1 MRIDW
6 WTLGLQAVNVV
17 VLVWLLGRFL
27 FRPVAAIVQA
37 RQAAIAQALEAA
49 RASRAA
55 AEDERDRAAAEAARL
70 AASRDAQLKA
80 AGDDAQKQHDALL
93 AAARAEADQ
102 LRAAAAAEIARSR
115 AAEARAAADR
125 ASLLAVDIAAK
136 LLDRLPEE
144 ARIAGF
150 IDGLAEALA
159 RLPEASR
166 AEIAAAGAPLR
177 LRAARALGDAEAE
190 RCRARLAD
198 ALGRPVAID
207 VEPDPSLI
215 AGLEID
221 TPHAVVRNSFR
232 ADLDRIAGAL
242 TTREEAAS

>member
-6 WTLGLQAVNVV
+6 WTLGLQTINVL

-27 FRPVAAIVQA
+27 FRPVAAIVRE

-49 RASRAA
+49 RAASAA
-55 AEDERDRAAAEAARL
+55 AQAERDRAAAETARL
-70 AASRDAQLKA
+70 SADRAALLKA
-80 AGDDAQKQHDALL
+80 ASEDAEKQRAVLL

-102 LRAAAAAEIARSR
+102 LRAAATAEIARSR
-115 AAEARAAADR
+115 ADAARAAADR
-125 ASLLAVDIAAK
+125 ASRLAVDIAAR
-136 LLDRLPEE
+136 LLARLPEE

-166 AEIAAAGAPLR
+166 AEIAAGGAPLR

-190 RCRARLAD
+190 RCRARLAEV
-198 ALGRPVAID
+198 LGRPVAIR

-242 TTREEAAS
+242 TAPEEAAS